1 MIARSRSKTRSASQR
16 FWMPRFATPG
26 IPVLLPM
33 IAGTG
38 RPPSSNVA
46 AHRAPQGDRLRGW
59 GGRTRTCKRCFHK
72 VVEILGEFSLDY
84 KAFGDERLVAREQ
97 LAD

>member
-1 MIARSRSKTRSASQR
+1 LAC
-16 FWMPRFATPG
+16 W
-26 IPVLLPM
+26 PVE
-33 IAGTG
+33 TG
-38 RPPSSNVA
+38 LA
-46 AHRAPQGDRLRGW
+46 GW